1 MKSQCLKIYL
11 KNRKVFI
18 HVSGIT
24 LKDLQERV
32 GLVYEIVKAIG
43 KSQGLPELENPG
55 DIYDVEI
62 VSDYPDYF
70 VDLRNGIIRIIT
82 PI

>member
-18 HVSGIT
+18 HVTGMS
-24 LKDLQERV
+24 LKDLIDRP

-43 KSQGLPELENPG
+43 KSQGLPDLQEPG
-55 DIYDVEI
+55 DIHDLDI
-62 VSDYPDYF
+62 VSEYPDYF
-70 VDLRNGIIRIIT
+70 VNLNEGIIRIIN